1 MSNDIL
7 KTRWQIVKGRKY
19 RDYITLALGELILII
34 TGIFIALQIENWNQ
48 ERQEKNIIDAYLVL
62 ISKDLQT
69 DIQSIDELLEKRKQA
84 LIYSDSILAYYG
96 NGYISNSELFEE
108 GYASLFIETRFHPN
122 TSAFESLKNS
132 GFLKDLENLELE
144 EQFDQYN
151 KLVENISFVEDKFIN
166 MIQTVENSLLL
177 KGFFSEWDQIFNWQN
192 RHTVIFTL
200 QSKYPEY
207 QSAFHSGSA
216 FQKELIENYQGL
228 LLKGEETLKMIK
240 NGV

>member
-132 GFLKDLENLELE
+132 GFLKDLESLSSRNNLI
-144 EQFDQYN
+144 
-151 KLVENISFVEDKFIN
+151 NIIS
-166 MIQTVENSLLL
+166 
-177 KGFFSEWDQIFNWQN
+177 W
-192 RHTVIFTL
+192 
-200 QSKYPEY
+200 
-207 QSAFHSGSA
+207 
-216 FQKELIENYQGL
+216 
-228 LLKGEETLKMIK
+228 
-240 NGV
+240 

>member
-1 MSNDIL
+1 
-7 KTRWQIVKGRKY
+7 
-19 RDYITLALGELILII
+19 
-34 TGIFIALQIENWNQ
+34 
-48 ERQEKNIIDAYLVL
+48 
-62 ISKDLQT
+62 
-69 DIQSIDELLEKRKQA
+69 
-84 LIYSDSILAYYG
+84 
-96 NGYISNSELFEE
+96 
-108 GYASLFIETRFHPN
+108 
-122 TSAFESLKNS
+122 
-132 GFLKDLENLELE
+132 
-144 EQFDQYN
+144 
-151 KLVENISFVEDKFIN
+151 